1 MQYNPVKNFGH
12 ILIKGL
18 RMRRRG
24 RKNRVR
30 NIEFEPETLCFK
42 PCGRRGCLLDRVV
55 LRYDEMESLR
65 LADYE
70 GLYQEE
76 AAQKMNISRSTFSRI
91 ATEARKK
98 VTDAILNGKI
108 LMIKEVDNDSSNSNK

>member
-1 MQYNPVKNFGH
+1 
-12 ILIKGL
+12 
-18 RMRRRG
+18 MRKRG
-24 RKNRVR
+24 RRNRER

-55 LRYDEMESLR
+55 LGYDEMESLR

-76 AAQKMNISRSTFSRI
+76 AAQRMNISRSTFSRI

>member
-1 MQYNPVKNFGH
+1 
-12 ILIKGL
+12 
-18 RMRRRG
+18 MRRRG

-70 GLYQEE
+70 GLYQEV